1 MTYQNEGEEID
12 AEGRR
17 VQSSKSAAKSENAPA
32 ENQIEET
39 EEEKRDEKVGEMTF
53 FCTYKILLFLASS
66 AVNTNKNYAQC
77 YAMNF

>member
-53 FCTYKILLFLASS
+53 LVLRKSFFFSHLAPSTRTRTTRN
-66 AVNTNKNYAQC
+66 VTR
-77 YAMNF
+77 